1 MLCYSVLRIPVLKL
15 HYIDSP
21 LNDDSYADLGE
32 EDVEA
37 EFVRRQRRTWR
48 PGFRDDVDTR
58 PGKGGDV
65 EFCPSHLGEAVE
77 NVDEPGHLG
86 EAVENAD
93 EPAETLEDVVT
104 RPTAVEEPN
113 AGRDLPRDVTAALVT
128 AIKPRQKVP
137 KTRDNLTAI
146 K

>member
-1 MLCYSVLRIPVLKL
+1 MLCYSVLRILVIQL

-21 LNDDSYADLGE
+21 LIDDSCADFGE

-48 PGFRDDVDTR
+48 PGFRGNVETR
-58 PGKGGDV
+58 PGEGEDV
-65 EFCPSHLGEAVE
+65 EVC
-77 NVDEPGHLG
+77 PGHRG

-93 EPAETLEDVVT
+93 EPAQSLEDGVA
-104 RPTAVEEPN
+104 RPTAVEKPN
-113 AGRDLPRDVTAALVT
+113 AGRDLSRDVTAALVT
-128 AIKPRQKVP
+128 AIKSRQKVP
-137 KTRDNLTAI
+137 KTHDNLTAI

>member
-1 MLCYSVLRIPVLKL
+1 MLFCPKNSCILAY
-15 HYIDSP
+15 YIDSP
-21 LNDDSYADLGE
+21 LNDDSCADLGE

-65 EFCPSHLGEAVE
+65 EVCPSHLGEAVE
-77 NVDEPGHLG
+77 NV
-86 EAVENAD
+86 D

-104 RPTAVEEPN
+104 RPTAV
-113 AGRDLPRDVTAALVT
+113 
-128 AIKPRQKVP
+128 
-137 KTRDNLTAI
+137 
-146 K
+146 